1 MSSIKHLNREIKR
14 KRMEGKLSANKSALL
29 LTRLL
34 VSAKSYT
41 RKNPFKV
48 AGGIAFATIIM
59 IKYQK
64 KINYI
69 YPIGSLG
76 FKFFK
81 QFNEQNIY
89 PLPFKIQKS
98 VRREVSRF

>member
-1 MSSIKHLNREIKR
+1 MSSIKQLNREIKH
-14 KRMEGKLSANKSALL
+14 KRTQGKLSANKSALL

-34 VSAKSYT
+34 VSAKTYT

-48 AGGIAFATIIM
+48 AGSIAFATIIL
-59 IKYQK
+59 IKYKK
-64 KINYI
+64 KINYL

-81 QFNEQNIY
+81 QFHRYKPTI
-89 PLPFKIQKS
+89 K
-98 VRREVSRF
+98 